1 MKMFN
6 CISEVRTHVGN
17 VRSHN
22 EDAAIARDAD
32 GVWVVADGMGGHQAG
47 DYASSAIVNAISKL
61 SLRAYLVDVVEQVE
75 DNLTT
80 VNNELINYANDAF
93 ASASKVGSTVAC
105 LIIRYGVAVA
115 MWSGDSRIY
124 LCRENKLM
132 MMTRDH
138 TKVQELMDQGHLT
151 PQQAEQSNLKNMLTR
166 AVGVHDEFF
175 VDINAFSVR
184 QGDRFLIC
192 SDGLYNEV
200 SEESI
205 KRVMQTKKLKKV
217 ADSMLAQTLGGN
229 ARDNVTLVVVEV
241 NV

>member
-1 MKMFN
+1 MNKFT

-32 GVWVVADGMGGHQAG
+32 GLWVVADGMGGHQAG
-47 DYASSAIVNAISKL
+47 DYASSAIVGAIGKL

-75 DNLTT
+75 DNLST
-80 VNNELINYANDAF
+80 VNNELISYANEAF

-115 MWSGDSRIY
+115 IWSGDSRIY
-124 LCRENKLM
+124 LWRDNKLM

-166 AVGVHDEFF
+166 AVGVHEEFF

-184 QGDRFLIC
+184 EGDRFLIC

-200 SEESI
+200 DEPAIERMI
-205 KRVMQTKKLKKV
+205 QAKKIKKV
-217 ADSMLAQTLGGN
+217 ADNLLAQTLAGE
-229 ARDNVTLVVVEV
+229 ARDNVTIIVVEV
-241 NV
+241 N